1 MANEQNLKPPFKPG
15 ESGNPNGRPV
25 GSKSITTM
33 VREALDEVIKMKDGS
48 EVDMKGLLIK
58 RILDKAIQKGD
69 DRMIQMI
76 WEQLDGRPNQK
87 IDLVAELGDESRN
100 SIAELTE
107 FFRSIGKHES
117 K

>member
-1 MANEQNLKPPFKPG
+1 MANEQNLKPFKPG
-15 ESGNPNGRPV
+15 ESGNPDGRPV

-107 FFRSIGKHES
+107 FFRSIGKHEP